1 VVLIIGAVRFCN
13 CYREHGKARR
23 QLLRPAPTHL
33 PCQAEYLTVARAVY
47 LGRVLASIPGRRVML
62 CDRARVIAGSDDQ
75 RRCPD
80 ASSLRPCRA
89 TRTFGLGRRFY
100 GMSHTAVAAKKT
112 VEVGKI
118 LIWSLTQ
125 FGCSPRWNGRLLINP
140 PLAASR
146 AVGVTRATTPFAG
159 LPRRYIRFLVEP
171 VLFLPRAAH
180 SPQIGLL
187 GQRRPRRGQRPSST
201 FNRPVIPSG
210 YDSSGW

>member
-1 VVLIIGAVRFCN
+1 MPLLQLLQGA
-13 CYREHGKARR
+13 GKARR

-33 PCQAEYLTVARAVY
+33 PCQAEYLTVARAIY
-47 LGRVLASIPGRRVML
+47 LRRVLASIPGRRVML

-100 GMSHTAVAAKKT
+100 GMSDTAVAAKKT

-125 FGCSPRWNGRLLINP
+125 FGCSPRWNGRLLSQRPATNVLRASLAP
-140 PLAASR
+140 PQAAPAFNMYVRNGNCRSHSFPPSHRLRLLRHALLQILACH
-146 AVGVTRATTPFAG
+146 
-159 LPRRYIRFLVEP
+159 
-171 VLFLPRAAH
+171 FLPFL
-180 SPQIGLL
+180 P
-187 GQRRPRRGQRPSST
+187 
-201 FNRPVIPSG
+201 
-210 YDSSGW
+210 